1 MEEEPNKKEEREEGE
16 SERKDQPRIYVASL
30 SDYNAGRLYGKWI
43 DAAQEPEELEQAI
56 KEMLAHSPDVFAEE
70 WAIHDYEGFGSV
82 RLSEYESLE
91 FVSKLACGIAEN
103 GLAFAAWATICAGNE
118 EALGR
123 FDEAY
128 VGNWES
134 LEAHASDLL
143 EGLGFDSPEELFPEW
158 IRPYVKIDVEGFAR
172 DLELNGDVISM
183 EAPDGSVWVFD
194 GHV

>member
-1 MEEEPNKKEEREEGE
+1 MSTETEHEAE
-16 SERKDQPRIYVASL
+16 SPRIYIACL
-30 SDYNAGRLYGKWI
+30 AAYNNGILHGRWI
-43 DAAQEPEELEQAI
+43 DVDEDASAEVIREEIA
-56 KEMLAHSPDVFAEE
+56 EMLSESPIPGAEE